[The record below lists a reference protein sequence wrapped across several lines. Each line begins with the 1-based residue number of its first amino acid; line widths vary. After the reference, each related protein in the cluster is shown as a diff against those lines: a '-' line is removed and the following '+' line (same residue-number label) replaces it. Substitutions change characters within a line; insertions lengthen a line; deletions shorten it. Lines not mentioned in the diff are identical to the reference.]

1 MFGTAALAAPQDA
14 DTGGTAGTGSVE
26 APVQEDADAEDPA
39 AGIPSARYLDVAQE
53 STASMRSSLTKG
65 LEELKQAREKKDAV
79 ELTCVNEQVTAMKGI
94 LRVSEDALV
103 SLQEAQSANDTE
115 RARYEFRKIQ
125 VSKRKMDDLL
135 QAAINCAGAEASSSN
150 TSVEMEVDPNLAII
164 DPYYG
169 DPGFFFDPS
178 TTLVDG
184 NTGIVA
190 EEDPPEVRPPPPPGP
205 SSPSGRSSGRCPSR
219 SPSR

>member
-1 MFGTAALAAPQDA
+1 MALLIGGVAFAQDDSAFREAGRGERAEIAPPVAQQDGADA
-14 DTGGTAGTGSVE
+14 D
-26 APVQEDADAEDPA
+26 DPA
-39 AGIPSARYLDVAQE
+39 AGVPAARYLAVAGE
-53 STASMRSSLTKG
+53 SVQSMRASLTKG

-94 LRVSEDALV
+94 LRVSEDAFV

-150 TSVEMEVDPNLAII
+150 TSVEMEIDPSLAII

-169 DPGFFFDPS
+169 DPSFFFDPT
-178 TTLVDG
+178 TTLTDG
-184 NTGIVA
+184 TSGSIGN
-190 EEDPPEVRPPPPPGP
+190 EDPADPIPPG
-205 SSPSGRSSGRCPSR
+205 SPDGSD
-219 SPSR
+219 

>member
-1 MFGTAALAAPQDA
+1 MLRRPRLLLALLLMGSTALAAPQDA
-14 DTGGTAGTGSVE
+14 GE
-26 APVQEDADAEDPA
+26 APSGASETSAPALTAPTQEEEDAEDPA
-39 AGIPSARYLDVAQE
+39 AGVPSAKYLDVAQE
-53 STASMRSSLTKG
+53 SVASMRSSLTKG

-94 LRVSEDALV
+94 LRVSEDAFV

-115 RARYEFRKIQ
+115 RARYEFRKIS

-169 DPGFFFDPS
+169 DPDFFFNPS
-178 TTLVDG
+178 TTLIEGDSGVIGD
-184 NTGIVA
+184 
-190 EEDPPEVRPPPPPGP
+190 EDPPDVRPPPA
-205 SSPSGRSSGRCPSR
+205 SGT
-219 SPSR
+219 